1 LGVVLRVESSVRAG
15 PAVTSEDAKLAKL
28 AKAGD
33 TAAYERLV
41 RNHLGAAFRNFL
53 GLSEAETA
61 ATLGCALG
69 TVKSRLSRAIGGL
82 RKRMEEATARQ
93 TRRGLLA
100 GGQRN
105 ANLSRRARA
114 ATELLPGGALLW
126 EHEGRA
132 LLMRTELPKAEAIQ
146 LAASV
151 S

>member
-1 LGVVLRVESSVRAG
+1 LGVVLSVGSSVRAG

-61 ATLGCALG
+61 AALGCARG

-82 RKRMEEATARQ
+82 RKRMEEATDAR
-93 TRRGLLA
+93 
-100 GGQRN
+100 
-105 ANLSRRARA
+105 
-114 ATELLPGGALLW
+114 
-126 EHEGRA
+126 
-132 LLMRTELPKAEAIQ
+132 
-146 LAASV
+146 
-151 S
+151 

>member
-1 LGVVLRVESSVRAG
+1 
-15 PAVTSEDAKLAKL
+15 
-28 AKAGD
+28 
-33 TAAYERLV
+33 V

-114 ATELLPGGALLW
+114 AAELLPGGALLW

>member
-41 RNHLGAAFRNFL
+41 RNHLGVAFRNFL
-53 GLSEAETA
+53 GLSEAET
-61 ATLGCALG
+61 LGCARG

-114 ATELLPGGALLW
+114 AAELLPGGALLW